1 MKKTRIKAG
10 SVVMKAK
17 KQTELLRMLGC
28 LLHLSPYSANL
39 PVV

>member
-1 MKKTRIKAG
+1 MKKNRKKRG

-17 KQTELLRMLGC
+17 KQTELLRILGC
-28 LLHLSPYSANL
+28 LWHLSPYSANL